1 MAEVKQAA
9 IVAAQ
14 WWAKKIGNPNPD
26 SFNNGDRTSQS
37 SFFIM
42 MMGYQLA
49 TQKSASKE
57 QLDKF
62 CKILSQRIS
71 EELDH
76 SNDIY
81 IECDYGPCALLS
93 EASKLAGI
101 DTCLFPFKRSMWIRS
116 DSVTVKDGY
125 DASIDVL
132 YTK

>member
-14 WWAKKIGNPNPD
+14 WWTEKIGNPNPN
-26 SFNNGDRTSQS
+26 SFNNGDRTSNA
-37 SFFIM
+37 SFFM
-42 MMGYQLA
+42 MMIGYKLA

-62 CKILSQRIS
+62 CEILSQKIS

-76 SNDIY
+76 SNDLY
-81 IECDYGPCALLS
+81 VDCDYGPCSILF
-93 EASKLAGI
+93 EAAELAEI
-101 DTCLFPFKRSMWIRS
+101 DTCLFPFKRRMWIRA

-125 DASIDVL
+125 DASTDVL